1 MKITTLVLIL
11 FIAIMIFFLVMR
23 YFRLK
28 RDAKDSVGL
37 ADAYRS
43 GDFDTYLA
51 IINKQIESAPSAKD
65 KNILATLKIQAY
77 LQKHD
82 WAKMDALKKQV
93 DMKKLPKDI
102 RLTFLCHYITG
113 LFLSERSDAAA
124 SFLKSNQNF
133 LKEGEGN
140 SRYQL
145 YLDGFRAFSSFYQG
159 NFDKAKTQFEAL
171 KKAPG
176 SNDFYRKVYDDY
188 LHRIADETNH
198 GLSSES

>member
-1 MKITTLVLIL
+1 MKITTLVVIL
-11 FIAIMIFFLVMR
+11 FIAIMAFYLVMR

-28 RDAKDSVGL
+28 RDAKDSVSL
-37 ADAYRS
+37 ADAYRN

-113 LFLSERSDAAA
+113 LFLSERSDAAE
-124 SFLKSNQNF
+124 SYLKAHQNF

-145 YLDGFRAFSSFYQG
+145 YLDGFRAFSAFYQG
-159 NFDKAKTQFEAL
+159 DYSTAKNRFEAL
-171 KKAPG
+171 ENAPG
-176 SNDFYRKVYDDY
+176 SNDFYRNIYGDY
-188 LHRIADETNH
+188 LRRIADNEQA
-198 GLSSES
+198 SEL